1 MFKKSSTKKEVEML
15 NDNEKEAVM
24 ETLKLARLAIIAI
37 LVAGGYMAQDIILG
51 MI

>member
-1 MFKKSSTKKEVEML
+1 ML

-24 ETLKLARLAIIAI
+24 ETLKLARLAIFAI
-37 LVAGGYMAQDIILG
+37 LVVGGYMAQDVIMG